1 MSTVAAGGTDWGTRR
16 QVLTPHWRL
25 TEKKGRRSESQ
36 GHKQQREKSQIQFL
50 SWAANFW
57 DSFFPDCVGC
67 EWGGLRLSVSRFIIA
82 RSQLGSPSL
91 PCGSCVIKLR
101 HRIWEITFSLRLS
114 FSSWIHSLSLSLPL
128 AGSLSVHY
136 SLSDCLSHTHTY
148 AKTHTED
155 ICTSVTAFVGTAA
168 HKTFRNRL
176 IKYTLNTDYYTVAL
190 IFNMV
195 KRDFLY
201 ICKNS
206 LGHALYFNSM
216 RTTARSR
223 QHLLKLFFVSC
234 LRLLLFSLYKWLNCK
249 CKLFL

>member
-67 EWGGLRLSVSRFIIA
+67 EWGGLRLSVSGFIIA